1 MPKLRICFISPEKK
15 SQFTVRPW
23 VLAEMVWPC
32 LVLFRS
38 LLGSA
43 FVGRTIGKTPVEAWN
58 DCCDGGCL
66 PHGGGVLG
74 VAGHQTSLF
83 PLCLASQHESKADE
97 QDYL

>member
-23 VLAEMVWPC
+23 VLAEMVGPR

-43 FVGRTIGKTPVEAWN
+43 FVGRTLRGVER
-58 DCCDGGCL
+58 GCR
-66 PHGGGVLG
+66 
-74 VAGHQTSLF
+74 
-83 PLCLASQHESKADE
+83 ADVGWRFA
-97 QDYL
+97 DLRVR